1 MSEVV
6 VLSDSDE
13 SVLSD
18 ENDTPKEVANGNKKA
33 NLFDDFDFPEVHF
46 SHSSNVHQVIESR
59 NDRNQRSSLNVDPE
73 KLENEIENAFLTTGK
88 NSKQRR
94 ISTSSDSTED
104 SEEEKKNRKVEKNVK
119 TVPKKVKSQLAQ
131 EKLEQQKQVLRER
144 ALKKIAVKKSKNI
157 EPGECMKFIEVV
169 FDKSVENFS
178 FLTDI
183 TRALID
189 GNIQYSIDTE
199 LIPNSITWKR
209 SIEDGYVNESNEICT
224 TTEIKKVDQTLI
236 IWNWDEAVTKV
247 AENNFCATIS
257 NMKALLPN
265 NNLILVI
272 YGIEDYFLC
281 RKQTKNSV
289 KNGTKNKAQKSN
301 KSSTEFKNFRDISR
315 QQFEM
320 CLNEIQ
326 IIARCNSKLIEN
338 PQDLALIVYQ
348 CTKAVAE
355 TPYKLKINK
364 NLMNKQEWYMM
375 GDDKNTVRVDKDGNG
390 LRRLW
395 QQQLCQFNL
404 SSLEIAEAICS
415 IYPSPT
421 DLAEVS
427 NIY

>member
-1 MSEVV
+1 
-6 VLSDSDE
+6 
-13 SVLSD
+13 
-18 ENDTPKEVANGNKKA
+18 
-33 NLFDDFDFPEVHF
+33 
-46 SHSSNVHQVIESR
+46 
-59 NDRNQRSSLNVDPE
+59 
-73 KLENEIENAFLTTGK
+73 
-88 NSKQRR
+88 
-94 ISTSSDSTED
+94 
-104 SEEEKKNRKVEKNVK
+104 
-119 TVPKKVKSQLAQ
+119 
-131 EKLEQQKQVLRER
+131 
-144 ALKKIAVKKSKNI
+144 
-157 EPGECMKFIEVV
+157 
-169 FDKSVENFS
+169 
-178 FLTDI
+178 
-183 TRALID
+183 
-189 GNIQYSIDTE
+189 
-199 LIPNSITWKR
+199 
-209 SIEDGYVNESNEICT
+209 
-224 TTEIKKVDQTLI
+224 
-236 IWNWDEAVTKV
+236 
-247 AENNFCATIS
+247 
-257 NMKALLPN
+257 MKALLPN